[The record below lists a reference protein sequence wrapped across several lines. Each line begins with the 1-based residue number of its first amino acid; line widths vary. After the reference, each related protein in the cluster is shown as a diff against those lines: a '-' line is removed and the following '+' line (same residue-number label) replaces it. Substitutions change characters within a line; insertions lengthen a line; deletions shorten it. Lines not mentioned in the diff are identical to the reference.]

1 MTLPRYVL
9 IQEILA
15 GLFGARPADQDR
27 PERGSFDD
35 LIGALAPSGR
45 NMVLR

>member
-15 GLFGARPADQDR
+15 ALFGARPAS
-27 PERGSFDD
+27 PTPAERGSFDD
-35 LIGALAPSGR
+35 LIGALAPAGR